1 MKLSLP
7 VITYHGVTDQ
17 KAAYAG
23 ADYYR
28 VTLSTFIR
36 HMRLIESE
44 GFHPITFKHIKSG
57 APLPENPMVITF
69 DDGEE
74 NNYSEALPVL
84 RRFRMPGVFFIISG
98 NIDQIGWMKEHQI
111 KELAQAG
118 MEIGSHSVSHRF
130 LSNLPE
136 TDLRDELSNSKKSL
150 EHASG
155 EEVLSLALPG
165 GRGSQMVR
173 LHGYENGYEFLAT
186 SEPGIN
192 QDGFDPFK
200 IQRWTM
206 TESLSDRKLRS
217 ILTGNP
223 GVITAS
229 RRKYRV
235 GTRLKA
241 IFGDELY
248 HKIWTLAASVKLG
261 ATA

>member
-1 MKLSLP
+1 M
-7 VITYHGVTDQ
+7 ITYHGVTDQ
-17 KAAYAG
+17 KLAYAG

-36 HMRLIESE
+36 HMQLIESE
-44 GFHPITFKHIKSG
+44 GFHPITFKHIKGG

-74 NNYSEALPVL
+74 NNFSEALPVL
-84 RRFRMPGVFFIISG
+84 RRFQMSAVFFIISG
-98 NIDQIGWMKEHQI
+98 NIDQSGWMKKHQI

-130 LSNLPE
+130 LSNLSE

-165 GRGSQMVR
+165 GRGSKMVR
-173 LHGYENGYEFLAT
+173 LNGYENGYEFLAT

-200 IQRWTM
+200 IQRWAM
-206 TESLSDRKLRS
+206 TESLSDQKLRS
-217 ILTGNP
+217 ILSGDP
-223 GVITAS
+223 GVIAAS
-229 RRKYRV
+229 QRKYRV
-235 GTRLKA
+235 GSRLKA
-241 IFGDELY
+241 IFGDKLY
-248 HKIWTLAASVKLG
+248 HKIWTLAASAKLG